1 MRTTL
6 LSGLFIYLSAMP
18 LFADTAIE
26 IADRLYSEERHSEG
40 YEHLSKALEEPSNEA
55 QLAELVT
62 RGILEVDGILSSETL
77 VAFRSFSK
85 FDLAE
90 LFDVGSESARN

>member
-1 MRTTL
+1 MVTALVHIKTERTKVNAVGETL
-6 LSGLFIYLSAMP
+6 SELAGVTEVYMVAGKVDL
-18 LFADTAIE
+18 
-26 IADRLYSEERHSEG
+26 IALLRTKD
-40 YEHLSKALEEPSNEA
+40 NEA
-55 QLAELVT
+55 MAELVT
-62 RGILEVDGILSSETL
+62 RGILEVDGIIGSETM

>member
-1 MRTTL
+1 MVTALVLIKTERTMVNEVGEALSEL
-6 LSGLFIYLSAMP
+6 LGVTEVYMVAGKVDL
-18 LFADTAIE
+18 
-26 IADRLYSEERHSEG
+26 IALLRTKD
-40 YEHLSKALEEPSNEA
+40 NEA
-55 QLAELVT
+55 MAELVT

-90 LFDVGSESARN
+90 LFDVGTESARN

>member
-1 MRTTL
+1 MVTALVLIKTERTMVNEVGEALCELTGVTEVYMVAGQVDLIAL
-6 LSGLFIYLSAMP
+6 LRTK
-18 LFADTAIE
+18 D
-26 IADRLYSEERHSEG
+26 
-40 YEHLSKALEEPSNEA
+40 NESM
-55 QLAELVT
+55 AELVT
-62 RGILEVDGILSSETL
+62 RGILEVDGIVSSETL